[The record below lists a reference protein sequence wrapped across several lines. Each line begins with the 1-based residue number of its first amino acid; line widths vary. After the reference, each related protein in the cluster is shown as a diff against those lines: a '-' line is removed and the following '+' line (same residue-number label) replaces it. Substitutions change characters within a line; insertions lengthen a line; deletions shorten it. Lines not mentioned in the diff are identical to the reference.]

1 MGVHQSANWRAGT
14 VESCLNTVVDIQ
26 PKENWDCSVSNLE
39 LFFQYL
45 DTGIAERNGNFSTDF
60 SRSGGGPP
68 LVLIFYQISFPIT
81 VFSSPPE
88 SGEVEY
94 SREKAGKKGI
104 YIFLATL

>member
-14 VESCLNTVVDIQ
+14 VESYLNTVVDIQ
-26 PKENWDCSVSNLE
+26 PKENWDYSVSNLE

-45 DTGIAERNGNFSTDF
+45 DTGIAEGNGNFSTDF

-68 LVLIFYQISFPIT
+68 LVLFFYQISFPIT

-88 SGEVEY
+88 
-94 SREKAGKKGI
+94 
-104 YIFLATL
+104 